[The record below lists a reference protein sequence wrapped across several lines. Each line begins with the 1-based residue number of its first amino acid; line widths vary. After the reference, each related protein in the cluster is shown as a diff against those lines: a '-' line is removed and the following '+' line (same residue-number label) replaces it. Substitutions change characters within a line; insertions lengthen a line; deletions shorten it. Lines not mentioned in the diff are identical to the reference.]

1 MRLLLNDIALF
12 IEVVNAGGF
21 TQAAERL
28 EMPPSTLSRRIAA
41 LERLIGFKLLNRTT
55 RRVVPTAEGLAYH
68 QRCQSLVEEATL
80 AHEAIASNRST
91 VTGSL
96 RLACTAD
103 FANLYLGS
111 CIKAYLEA
119 YPRVSVDLTFSSR
132 MEDLMVN
139 QLDMAIRVGYLRDD
153 SLVVYPLGNFQLGVF
168 ASPNFLRAHPTIL
181 HPRDLSKVPC
191 IRFGNAQPS
200 SRWRF
205 SSITGANNTNDV
217 EDVKVTVT
225 GRILAGGPQMAV
237 HLTVQG
243 LGIGLLDRRFA
254 QPLVR
259 RGDLVELLID
269 WQPAAVPVYAVTL
282 SRLIPARVRK
292 FIDLLKAEI
301 GKPTTDLA

>member
-1 MRLLLNDIALF
+1 
-12 IEVVNAGGF
+12 
-21 TQAAERL
+21 
-28 EMPPSTLSRRIAA
+28 
-41 LERLIGFKLLNRTT
+41 
-55 RRVVPTAEGLAYH
+55 
-68 QRCQSLVEEATL
+68 
-80 AHEAIASNRST
+80 
-91 VTGSL
+91 
-96 RLACTAD
+96 
-103 FANLYLGS
+103 
-111 CIKAYLEA
+111 
-119 YPRVSVDLTFSSR
+119 
-132 MEDLMVN
+132 
-139 QLDMAIRVGYLRDD
+139 MAIVSG
-153 SLVVYPLGNFQLGVF
+153 VQVYSHFLDRRHPLGNFQLGVF

-269 WQPAAVPVYAVTL
+269 WQPGACQ
-282 SRLIPARVRK
+282 K
-292 FIDLLKAEI
+292 FCVNVIAMIDVKN
-301 GKPTTDLA
+301 